1 MQEYNVV
8 LSETA
13 ENDLDDVVEYLSN
26 FSPNIARRYYDE
38 IMVKALSL
46 AIMPQRCPFVH
57 HPGSLCSSFYGR
69 IKGYRPSITSCIT
82 SSISPTCSTYSSNLF
97 TRFKNPSISSAVK
110 SQ

>member
-38 IMVKALSL
+38 IMVKSLSL
-46 AIMPQRCPFVH
+46 ALMPQRCPFVQDDT
-57 HPGSLCSSFYGR
+57 LR
-69 IKGYRPSITSCIT
+69 EKGYRWLFVRNYTIFYI
-82 SSISPTCSTYSSNLF
+82 IDEVNNIVDIQAIMYSGREYTALL
-97 TRFKNPSISSAVK
+97 
-110 SQ
+110 